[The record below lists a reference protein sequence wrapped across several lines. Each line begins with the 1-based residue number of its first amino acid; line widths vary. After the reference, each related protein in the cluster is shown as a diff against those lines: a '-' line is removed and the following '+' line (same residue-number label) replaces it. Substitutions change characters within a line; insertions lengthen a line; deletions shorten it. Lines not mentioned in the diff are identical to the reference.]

1 MSFMNRWSQR
11 KRSQGEEPPA
21 PTDETTPDATT
32 EETDAAPTGAA
43 ALIPGYDPQR
53 PLDEQLPDPDTL
65 GAGDDF
71 RAFLLPGVGDLLKRR
86 ALRRMFKVGNYN
98 VRDGLNDYDDDYTT
112 LKSLAPE
119 AGERIRQWLRRDAE
133 QAEPQAAPAT
143 PETAAETPDADEAPA
158 GSPDDTDARAPA
170 DGETAA
176 PADGDEK
183 TPNDPVRHPSEST

>member
-1 MSFMNRWSQR
+1 MSFVNRWSQR
-11 KRSQGEEPPA
+11 KRGQAEEPA
-21 PTDETTPDATT
+21 PLDDDATQNAAADDT
-32 EETDAAPTGAA
+32 ADAPTGAA

-133 QAEPQAAPAT
+133 PAEPQAT
-143 PETAAETPDADEAPA
+143 SETAAETPDADEPLAGNTDEAVEPAPSTTQA
-158 GSPDDTDARAPA
+158 T
-170 DGETAA
+170 A
-176 PADGDEK
+176 PADGDET
-183 TPNDPVRHPSEST
+183 TPNDPTRHPSAST